1 MNLLL
6 GVGDLLGVYKW
17 LRTQTAMKLKASNKL
32 VTLEDRQLIDLIS
45 EHQDRDALTEI
56 YARYR
61 NTVGSFI
68 RRRVFEPKLVD
79 EIYNDVMFAVWQKAE
94 TYRAD
99 AKVSSWIYGIAYRVC
114 LTHVRKEQKHT
125 KDSSSVDFDTLPE
138 KVEQENSVHEDRLD
152 LVKRTM
158 VRLKDHHRN
167 VIELAYFDGHS
178 LEEISQILEL
188 PLNTVKTRLFHA
200 RQKLKTM
207 VASHD

>member
-1 MNLLL
+1 
-6 GVGDLLGVYKW
+6 
-17 LRTQTAMKLKASNKL
+17 MKLKASNKL
-32 VTLEDRQLIDLIS
+32 TELEDQQLIDLIAG
-45 EHQDRDALTEI
+45 HQDRDALTEI

-61 NTVGSFI
+61 HNIGSYI

-79 EIYNDVMFAVWQKAE
+79 EIYNDVMFAVWQKAGSF
-94 TYRAD
+94 RAD

-125 KDSSSVDFDTLPE
+125 KDSSDIDFDSLPE
-138 KVEQENSVHEDRLD
+138 KVEQENALQEDRLD
-152 LVKRTM
+152 QIKRAM
-158 VRLKDHHRN
+158 AQLKELHRD

-178 LEEISQILEL
+178 LEEISQILKL

-207 VASHD
+207 VDKDDEH